1 MDHGTWH
8 NGDGHLGLR
17 QIEESGYEWTVSVR
31 GDDAS
36 RIVDGTVLARSG
48 EQTGTSIL
56 VPFLDDPGLDQ
67 EQSNAEVLAGIRR
80 AAGLWFWPSMDEGF
94 LRIRVGTRHGTR
106 ENLEEV
112 QVPEWVSLYRR
123 AKTQGE
129 GSSRVSEDGGSAR
142 GEVVVEVKRRVE
154 EPLRGRATASALLA
168 VTRLTEEEA
177 DGAAIPAE
185 IRNSIALVRGA
196 RMVVQYHTGSLSSML
211 PDFVGV
217 LLAGQAHGESE
228 ADVAL
233 DAFLRDSEPPA
244 HDRWD
249 PEFEKL
255 RNYEHGARAKLKSF
269 LEDVGTRTRDL
280 LGIKS
285 TESREKPRELA
296 EMLRGGKGG
305 SKPRTEAFE
314 LVEKRIDRRDP
325 RLIRATLR
333 VRRNRGAKGWWT
345 RIRIG
350 ILDEQGTL
358 RALAVVDGS
367 VRVLDSSDTKANILT
382 EDAQTIEV
390 KCGPS
395 VDQYSIECH
404 GFVGISTIAQRSMA
418 DVQVRYGSGT

>member
-1 MDHGTWH
+1 
-8 NGDGHLGLR
+8 
-17 QIEESGYEWTVSVR
+17 
-31 GDDAS
+31 
-36 RIVDGTVLARSG
+36 
-48 EQTGTSIL
+48 
-56 VPFLDDPGLDQ
+56 
-67 EQSNAEVLAGIRR
+67 
-80 AAGLWFWPSMDEGF
+80 
-94 LRIRVGTRHGTR
+94 
-106 ENLEEV
+106 
-112 QVPEWVSLYRR
+112 
-123 AKTQGE
+123 
-129 GSSRVSEDGGSAR
+129 VSEDGGSAR

-280 LGIKS
+280 LGMKS

-367 VRVLDSSDTKANILT
+367 VRVLDSSDTKANIST